1 MEALNIEGTSH
12 TPNVIFDKDKGIFEI
27 SGQSLP
33 ENVASFFAP
42 VFEWLEAY
50 MDDPNE
56 ESVMRF
62 KMEYFNTASSK
73 MIYEIL
79 NKFDE
84 LHNSGKNAKII
95 WNFDEEDEDMEEA
108 GEEYADMIDVPVELV
123 SYTVD

>member
-1 MEALNIEGTSH
+1 MEDLHIEGTSH
-12 TPNVIFDKDKGIFEI
+12 TPTIILNKEKEIFEI

-33 ENVASFFAP
+33 ENVATFYAP
-42 VFEWLEAY
+42 VFEWLDKYAKE
-50 MDDPNE
+50 PNE
-56 ESVMRF
+56 KSVVHF

-84 LHNSGKNAKII
+84 LFNAGHETKII
-95 WNFDEEDEDMEEA
+95 WNFDEDDEDMEEA